1 MEIEAKEW
9 RMELKNLGVRREG
22 LGLGLGLEMREL
34 KMDLASERLGVGN
47 RIIGFHI
54 FFFSSSSGLAA
65 AAAAGGVCL
74 WFLTRLERA
83 GS

>member
-47 RIIGFHI
+47 RIIPN
-54 FFFSSSSGLAA
+54 SGLAAAA